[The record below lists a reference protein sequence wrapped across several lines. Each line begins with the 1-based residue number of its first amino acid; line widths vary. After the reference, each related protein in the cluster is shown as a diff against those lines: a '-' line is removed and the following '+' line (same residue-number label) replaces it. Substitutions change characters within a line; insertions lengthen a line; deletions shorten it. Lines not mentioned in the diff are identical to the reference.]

1 MTGIP
6 SFLIAARTSAERWYV
21 ALSRST
27 TVSSRHDGFSLSYT
41 AQSSVKKAIITPESV
56 LAVPREM

>member
-6 SFLIAARTSAERWYV
+6 SFLIAARTSAEWWYG

-27 TVSSRHDGFSLSYT
+27 TVSSRHDGFSASYT
-41 AQSSVKKAIITPESV
+41 LQSYEKKAIITPESV